1 MTQTLGAVETARQ
14 IVDGM
19 INLITTLSEYLPL
32 SPLATFIGITCASF
46 QITLSLALS
55 KKAGLVPG
63 EEGADEFRGAFL
75 ALYSTSQ
82 FASCFATISTNYFCG
97 TFSILQNLRVRTSE
111 GPWSEMPLYT
121 AHQIVATT
129 LMIVFAYFG
138 FAGWFFGSETGM
150 DSANDRIFGAN
161 ADHTYDLLL
170 AIGSG
175 ALLLWDIPTG
185 FASPPLRDLVMWL
198 HHIGMFLVASTMA
211 GTYCEGNQTIGYYY
225 VPFFFGVIELSSVFL
240 SIMDAFHPKYKHY
253 HNWLNSMKDSRRK
266 KILHNC
272 NEFCRVA
279 FAITFLIF
287 RGVYFPYVT
296 FRGVIPDIRE
306 AYQSPPDTV
315 PAHQCPLWTGQFL
328 IAAVSLF
335 ALLQAYW
342 GLLVAKM
349 VVKAIRG
356 SGSSGKKDKKE
367 N

>member
-19 INLITTLSEYLPL
+19 INHITTLSEYLPL

-185 FASPPLRDLVMWL
+185 FASPPLRDAVMWL

-211 GTYCEGNQTIGYYY
+211 GT
-225 VPFFFGVIELSSVFL
+225 
-240 SIMDAFHPKYKHY
+240 
-253 HNWLNSMKDSRRK
+253 
-266 KILHNC
+266 
-272 NEFCRVA
+272 
-279 FAITFLIF
+279 
-287 RGVYFPYVT
+287 GVYFPYVT

>member
-1 MTQTLGAVETARQ
+1 MRLLETGSRMTQTLGAVETARQ
-14 IVDGM
+14 VVDGM
-19 INLITTLSEYLPL
+19 INLITRLSEYLPL

-55 KKAGLVPG
+55 KKASFVP
-63 EEGADEFRGAFL
+63 
-75 ALYSTSQ
+75 
-82 FASCFATISTNYFCG
+82 
-97 TFSILQNLRVRTSE
+97 E

-129 LMIVFAYFG
+129 LMIVLAYFG
-138 FAGWFFGSETGM
+138 VAGWFFGSETGM

-175 ALLLWDIPTG
+175 AILLWDIPTG
-185 FASPPLRDLVMWL
+185 FVSPPLRDVVMWL

-225 VPFFFGVIELSSVFL
+225 VPFFFGVIELSSVPL
-240 SIMDAFHPKYKHY
+240 SIMDAFHPKYRHY
-253 HNWLNSMKDSRRK
+253 YNWLNSMDDSRRK

-287 RGVYFPYVT
+287 RGAYFPYVT

-356 SGSSGKKDKKE
+356 SDSSGKKED
-367 N
+367 